1 MIRRFHSKKKEKF
14 ISSTHFKV
22 LALFLFLVCSLFLLV
37 HNSKDKNGKTLKITN
52 TKKQNSETDQN
63 NLPNFDESS
72 HFEKKK
78 EKEQGYEIKT
88 YFPKEETEIETEL
101 ETEKTKLETE
111 PKTEPETETELETEK
126 EKTKFETETEKTEL
140 EKEKTELE
148 TETEKTKLETE
159 SETETELETEKEKTK
174 LETEEEIFEQE
185 KKNARI
191 DQAKPFDYFH
201 FEDHKYPGLN
211 VPDHPLTSY
220 DYCKEE
226 ECLEEIREMFLHG
239 WKAYKKYAWGMDDV
253 HPKTKRGSNWM
264 GLGLTIIDSIDT
276 MWILGLTKE
285 YEEAREWIKTGLDFS
300 NAVTTSFFE
309 LTIRVL
315 GGLISIFDLTQD
327 ELYKDKADELG
338 QAMLNTFASQ
348 SCPFPHSRISLK
360 HLFTNNHAKTNN
372 AILPFRAN
380 SKFSSNL
387 AESYSFTLEFARLS
401 EITNNPIYRHYADQA
416 IKKLEHIQNEDGV
429 YATHFTCEGEG
440 TFKTSQS
447 SKYSIQSFAD
457 SAYEYFLKVW
467 LLDGSP
473 KQSMY
478 RDHFD
483 HSLAGIQN
491 VLLQKKDDGLWYV
504 GVRNIEDHHFDSR
517 MEHLTCFIGG
527 LSAMSSLNYDDFR
540 NGEITIDP
548 SHKSHFQFGNQITRT
563 CAESY
568 SRSKTGLGPFRLAI
582 PLPSEDVH
590 GRWHTQPE
598 TIESVFYL
606 WRITHHPYYRNWG
619 YQLIRSIQ
627 RHARIEN
634 GFATVKDISN
644 LETGNDDET
653 PSFFFS
659 ETLKYLFLLFSDD
672 NVVPL
677 NKWVFNTEAHPFRI
691 KEFED

>member
-1 MIRRFHSKKKEKF
+1 MIRGFHSKKNEKF
-14 ISSTHFKV
+14 YLTTRFKI
-22 LALFLFLVCSLFLLV
+22 LSLFLFLVCSLVIFV
-37 HNSKDKNGKTLKITN
+37 NFSNDKNGKTLKITN
-52 TKKQNSETDQN
+52 TKEQNSETDQH
-63 NLPNFDESS
+63 NLPNFDELSK
-72 HFEKKK
+72 FEKNLFDPVKKK
-78 EKEQGYEIKT
+78 EKEKEKQNGLHTYE
-88 YFPKEETEIETEL
+88 PKDEAEL
-101 ETEKTKLETE
+101 ETETEFKTEHEQTKGETE
-111 PKTEPETETELETEK
+111 AETETELEEET
-126 EKTKFETETEKTEL
+126 TKI
-140 EKEKTELE
+140 
-148 TETEKTKLETE
+148 
-159 SETETELETEKEKTK
+159 
-174 LETEEEIFEQE
+174 ETEEEIFEQE
-185 KKNARI
+185 KKNERVGK
-191 DQAKPFDYFH
+191 AKRFDYFH

-211 VPDHPLTSY
+211 VPDLPLASY

-239 WKAYKKYAWGMDDV
+239 WKAYKKYAWGKDDV
-253 HPKTKRGSNWM
+253 HPKSKRGSDWM

-276 MWILGLTKE
+276 MWILGLKKE

-338 QAMLNTFASQ
+338 QAMLNVFTSQ

-360 HLFTNNHAKTNN
+360 QYFYNNHLKTSN
-372 AILPFRAN
+372 ANLPAQSR
-380 SKFSSNL
+380 SRFSSNL

-416 IKKLEHIQNEDGV
+416 MKQLKHIQNEDGV
-429 YATHFTCEGEG
+429 YATHFTCEGDGNIE
-440 TFKTSQS
+440 TSHQ

-473 KQSMY
+473 AQSMY

-483 HSLAGIQN
+483 HSLNGIQN
-491 VLLQKKDDGLWYV
+491 VLLHERDGLWYV
-504 GVRNIEDHHFDSR
+504 RVRSMNGNHFDTK

-527 LSAMSSLNYDDFR
+527 LSAMSSLDPHDFR
-540 NGEITIDP
+540 NGQITIDP
-548 SHKSHFQFGNQITRT
+548 KRKSHFQFGNQITRT

-568 SRSKTGLGPFRLAI
+568 SRAKTGLGPFRLSI
-582 PLPSEDVH
+582 PLPKDNVH

-598 TIESVFYL
+598 TIESIFYL

-627 RHARIEN
+627 RYARIKN